1 MSLADRVAVMRG
13 GEIVQVDA
21 PERLFSQPCDA
32 WTCEFLGAGTL
43 LRGELRPVAEG
54 RWRMQVAPGIAFE
67 AEGPAPG
74 VLFIPAGGVR
84 LQLAPDGEGLPVSA
98 RRFLGTSVEVQVA
111 TPAGIV
117 AALMPPDAAGAFPL
131 RRPVL
136 MHADPAQCRLLP
148 DGCMLPAPSPSG
160 RGPG

>member
-13 GEIVQVDA
+13 GEIMQVDT

-43 LRGELRPVAEG
+43 LRGRLLPVAEA
-54 RWRMQVAPGIAFE
+54 RWRLQVAPGIAFE
-67 AEGPAPG
+67 SAGPAPG

-84 LQLAPDGEGLPVSA
+84 LQSAPEGEGLPVTA

-117 AALMPPDAAGAFPL
+117 AALMPPDAAAPFPL
-131 RRPVL
+131 GRPVL
-136 MHADPAQCRLLP
+136 LQANPAQCRLLP
-148 DGCMLPAPSPSG
+148 DTSSSPSG